1 MKNQSEPNLKL
12 QEPSYTKKHNR
23 VKKLVIYIIPIFLA
37 LYLYTPCYSQKPD
50 HKYRAT
56 VHKFNEVWNTGRY
69 DLFDEVVHPSY
80 KKLEG
85 DLILD
90 GVESLKKICSGL

>member
-1 MKNQSEPNLKL
+1 MRDGFYNWLK
-12 QEPSYTKKHNR
+12 S
-23 VKKLVIYIIPIFLA
+23 
-37 LYLYTPCYSQKPD
+37 
-50 HKYRAT
+50 
-56 VHKFNEVWNTGRY
+56 RY

-90 GVESLKKICSGL
+90 GVESLKNAFNPQKSQSPCSHVVPIKYKLIVLQFPHDIKDDIIIR